1 MAAQTG
7 AGSKVSYP
15 PGIKAISDELSTD
28 DLVRRL
34 KECAQTFQNLSQDED
49 NSFLGHSSKDV
60 RLLVACCIADVFR
73 VFAPEAPYKDPA
85 QLRTI
90 FLFFIEQLRG
100 LEDPKDPTFKRY
112 FYLLEN
118 LAWVKSFNICIEL
131 EENQAIFCQLFALIF
146 SIVNDNHSSKVKN
159 FMLDM
164 MCPLITE
171 ADTVSQGLL
180 DILLRQIIEPCKT
193 HNKNAYNLA
202 KDVLKRTLNTI
213 EPYIQSFFNNALVLG
228 RTSNSC
234 VAPQLYELIYE
245 LNILCPSML
254 IAVLPQLEFKLK
266 CNDEKE
272 RLSVTKLLARMFSD
286 KNSDLASHN
295 PPLWNCFLGRFNDI
309 SVHVRMRCVQYSMHF
324 LLNHPKLRGDI
335 TESLRQRQHDPEES
349 VRYEVV
355 MAIISAAKKDFSAV
369 SEELL
374 TFVKERTLDKK
385 FKIRKEALLGLAQL
399 YKAHMG
405 SAELPASTRECLGW
419 VRNKV
424 LHVYYQTALEDR
436 LLVERI
442 VHTCLVPYQLPVEE
456 RMLQLYQLVA
466 AVDEHAVRA
475 LAELLKCQCAV
486 RGQMRAVLEAL
497 LLPAG
502 EERERQ
508 LLARVALLS
517 RNLPD
522 SVKAQEYLMK
532 FCSLLEG
539 NQRLRI
545 HMNNVLHG
553 GASCVEAERS
563 VKEVL
568 KSLGYPVQTNSFY
581 VIIKQMLERVAPVMV
596 DSAGVKQI
604 LAYVRDSLLGP
615 GDIDVHL
622 GVTSSALRGLQLL
635 HVLSSAFPA
644 AFLLAFLGS
653 EDSAAAELTLQIF
666 TFVGADIDQR
676 CPNVAHKVDVMETH
690 WMPASQH
697 IASAWPSW
705 SAPLRV
711 CACRRLLPVVQNFV
725 ENGTVACLNVIVG
738 NKERVFGQVIDHL
751 RQHFTLESAY
761 FRTALVSL
769 GHIAQLCPDLFG
781 AQVKG
786 LVSRVVVKE
795 LLMADREAP
804 RFSEAPWCDFEALP
818 EETKVKCAGMKMM
831 VRWLLGLRTA
841 AASAAS
847 TLRLLA
853 TLISHG
859 GDLMEQEHQFQRL
872 ALVLQD
878 ECPEVRERFA
888 SKLHRHL
895 LAMRL
900 PLHFLAVF
908 ALGGTEKRRPLRAQ
922 LRHWL
927 LACINKRRDFL
938 KQHPVAAAKLITVL
952 PDYCGAIRGA
962 PAGARP
968 LPGPARQC
976 GRTGAAARVPL
987 VPAGAA
993 HHPERGLLLRLL
1005 QAPAGEHQAA
1015 QLKLYAVCDLALGL
1029 VMTKTTSFVLKDFP
1043 QEPLL
1048 PSRWYTLPDKVQA
1061 PNVKSYLPPEL
1072 AFTAPKN
1079 TNADLGAFGRSR
1091 PQRGALRR
1099 VARRPQP
1106 VVVGVPP
1113 PPPAQEEE
1121 EEEEVDDVQEEEN
1134 VLVDPSSGG
1143 GTGEEEEGPPPVVSL
1158 RALRPTRRDRGAA
1171 TLAEPPSSKRS
1182 RLAAPEQEQQPEEH
1196 RGAPEAGSGGASA
1209 SVSVFVASLE
1219 RLGQVLRR
1227 CVGAGCCAVHSSS
1240 SRRSRSRRRHPAIPC
1255 GPGRRP
1261 TGPRTRAP
1269 TREEQVPRYVPSR
1282 HWEDPGGGVVHEN
1295 SWAGAGSPH
1304 WGGMAGTT
1312 PSPPKQEL
1320 RARTLASCS
1329 GVQGRPA
1336 AAIGPREPVREEAVS
1351 TTVQGSMCLPLPTP
1365 VSCFCRGLAP
1375 LRSTTR
1381 GYPWPSRAAAKQQLS
1396 SALLLLAL
1404 AVHRDT
1410 NRAYVRP
1417 PPVAAQSCPILA
1429 SWLQRSE
1436 ATRTCTAC
1444 SSCGLV
1450 STLL

>member
-1 MAAQTG
+1 MAAVASG
-7 AGSKVSYP
+7 GGKVSYP

-49 NSFLGHSSKDV
+49 NSAYVQLALHLASEGFLGHSSKDV

-131 EENQAIFCQLFALIF
+131 EENQAIFCQLFALLF

-228 RTSNSC
+228 RTSNSS

-324 LLNHPKLRGDI
+324 LLNHAKLRSDI

-355 MAIISAAKKDFSAV
+355 MAIISAAKKDFGSV

-442 VHTCLVPYQLPVEE
+442 LHTCLVPYQLPVEE

-475 LAELLKCQCAV
+475 FAELLKCQCAV
-486 RGQMRAVLEAL
+486 RAQMRAVLEAL

-615 GDIDVHL
+615 GDIDIHL

-644 AFLLAFLGS
+644 AFVGEDVYGQLLAFLGA
-653 EDSAAAELTLQIF
+653 EDGAAAELTLQIF

-676 CPNVAHKVDVMETH
+676 CPNVA
-690 WMPASQH
+690 Q
-697 IASAWPSW
+697 
-705 SAPLRV
+705 
-711 CACRRLLPVVQNFV
+711 RLLPVVQNFV
-725 ENGTVACLNVIVG
+725 ENGTVKQAKCAVACLNVIVG
-738 NKERVFGQVIDHL
+738 SGQRERVFGQTIDHL

-818 EETKVKCAGMKMM
+818 EETKVKCEGMKMM

-859 GDLMEQEHQFQRL
+859 GDLMEKEHAAAAERAWLRYAAAACMLRICCCPAYADVLSHEQFQRL

-888 SKLHRHL
+888 AKLHRHL
-895 LAMRL
+895 LALRL

-938 KQHPVAAAKLITVL
+938 KAHPVAAAKLITVL
-952 PDYCGAIRGA
+952 PDYVVPYAVHLLAHDPCLDRHDNVAALVQLRECLWFLLE
-962 PAGARP
+962 P
-968 LPGPARQC
+968 LITQNEGYSF
-976 GRTGAAARVPL
+976 GFFK
-987 VPAGAA
+987 
-993 HHPERGLLLRLL
+993 RLL
-1005 QAPAGEHQAA
+1005 ENIKQCRDSQCPDDRQA

-1079 TNADLGAFGRSR
+1079 TGVDLGAFGRSR
-1091 PQRGALRR
+1091 PRGALRR
-1099 VARRPQP
+1099 VARRPRP

-1113 PPPAQEEE
+1113 PPPAE
-1121 EEEEVDDVQEEEN
+1121 EEEEVEEGEEDGDDRQQQQR
-1134 VLVDPSSGG
+1134 LVDHPGG
-1143 GTGEEEEGPPPVVSL
+1143 GEEGTPPVVSL
-1158 RALRPTRRDRGAA
+1158 RALRPTRRDRGALA
-1171 TLAEPPSSKRS
+1171 AEPPGSKRL
-1182 RLAAPEQEQQPEEH
+1182 RLALEQEQQQED
-1196 RGAPEAGSGGASA
+1196 RGVQEAGGTTSAPQQQELEEEEEAEEEAATSQPSRPRPQANGAENTSPNEGGAAPTGSA
-1209 SVSVFVASLE
+1209 GGTLLA
-1219 RLGQVLRR
+1219 
-1227 CVGAGCCAVHSSS
+1227 
-1240 SRRSRSRRRHPAIPC
+1240 
-1255 GPGRRP
+1255 
-1261 TGPRTRAP
+1261 TGPRSGR
-1269 TREEQVPRYVPSR
+1269 R
-1282 HWEDPGGGVVHEN
+1282 
-1295 SWAGAGSPH
+1295 
-1304 WGGMAGTT
+1304 
-1312 PSPPKQEL
+1312 KQ
-1320 RARTLASCS
+1320 
-1329 GVQGRPA
+1329 
-1336 AAIGPREPVREEAVS
+1336 
-1351 TTVQGSMCLPLPTP
+1351 
-1365 VSCFCRGLAP
+1365 
-1375 LRSTTR
+1375 
-1381 GYPWPSRAAAKQQLS
+1381 
-1396 SALLLLAL
+1396 
-1404 AVHRDT
+1404 
-1410 NRAYVRP
+1410 
-1417 PPVAAQSCPILA
+1417 
-1429 SWLQRSE
+1429 
-1436 ATRTCTAC
+1436 
-1444 SSCGLV
+1444 
-1450 STLL
+1450 